1 MIDTDYIIKNEQY
14 LILKINGRCYIFL
27 SQFSLLFAIDE
38 NKCLKQSAG
47 KYILTD
53 DFAVELNKLADSL
66 GPAAGLITNKTLLAD
81 YYAGPRPLI
90 SALNLDLTA
99 RCNLC
104 CLYCYAKGGDYST
117 QSGSMNF
124 ETVRCA
130 LKDALE
136 AGMLETNEDFRFEF
150 FGGEP
155 LLNTDAIKDTLAFEK
170 SEYLRPAGSAF
181 QTSRIINRISTNLTI
196 YNETIRELLTDGNFI
211 ISVSIDGT
219 AATQNAQRPYKNG
232 GDSYAD
238 IIKNVTEIKKAAP
251 GLITVARMTVYDNPA
266 GFLEELKELAAL
278 NIFDYC
284 SIYCA
289 AIEDGAASEIKIN
302 EDFKKTYKSMAAR
315 YASLIS
321 QKDNIFK
328 GCLELNRYIRYLLDG
343 SLSAN
348 HCRAG
353 IGYFT
358 LAADGSV
365 YPCHRLIGKDAFKI
379 EGGLK
384 NISAADRQWRVSVD
398 ERPGCRD
405 CAIRYLC
412 GGGCKQEALIS
423 GGSLLS
429 LNSKICDFADL
440 LFNSAVIAIDSI
452 IESASNPVSLCDPYM
467 PSDERLTD
475 LFVLCGRRTIKS
487 AQNRSK
493 LLLDSLDK
501 YIVKSTLTVIL
512 LLFFIFFSTTGIP
525 APAAACPDSNEPWHE
540 LNLESKSVTY
550 LESGYFTSYGE
561 ADGLTARNIKCL
573 AYSPKSKLLFIGSK
587 ENGVIIFDGKNFS
600 PLITSPPLPSPNI
613 LSICYSPSDDRLIV
627 GTNAGAAIVF
637 APAAG
642 TSLKAD
648 VFTLKNSDI
657 QSDIIYSLAAEG
669 GTVYAGTDHGFF
681 TIASTSV
688 RKIVRK
694 TSSGIDLGK
703 INSIFVNESGV
714 VYIATDLMIL
724 KTADCEKFDPD
735 DFSDQNKING
745 ATKIA
750 GINYQPDGGSETHE
764 IKIDSGIAFS
774 TTAGFFISNG
784 VGNLTAFGVNEGL
797 AENWV
802 TCFAHDNLS
811 RQLNKAQITID
822 KKLAAADKTAEDGQ
836 DETVNTDLLAKQL
849 AQFESPYTQVI
860 NQNGNI
866 TLKTHELFKLLSNPE
881 FTALNDKNSFFP
893 QQAVIPAPAN
903 PAFEALKSGLWIG
916 TNNSGLAIYNGSE
929 FIIFNKDNSPLTSN
943 KICDILCGQDF
954 VYIAT
959 DGGGLL
965 KYGQFDLPAPGADIE
980 KILAGNHKFIKAV
993 GSDIFIGGQKGL
1005 YRYNLI
1011 DSTSEVMPERPE
1023 LKNINALCSDDKGAL
1038 YLASGNAGAV
1048 KLEGC
1053 YKDLKTN
1060 KYRFRSVTSISK
1072 KDGTPSSSC
1081 TSVHFIENKGV
1092 IAGFSEL
1099 SSKVSEK
1106 CVIISAEGH
1115 ITHFMPLAGTTPENY
1130 DLTQPSL
1137 ASPAAFLN
1145 IDDAVIAGLGE
1156 GGSSALVFFSGA
1168 VWQYMTTP
1176 LSCVFSRINSI
1187 NRGRGGEIY
1196 IAGDSGVALFNG
1208 GQWKRID
1215 ISGGVTVNDSV
1226 CAMRD
1231 TLSDGVWILRKYGLN
1246 EKTPGKCVLTYGS
1259 RNISYS
1265 KVLDGS
1271 GVSFTQLDPYIFALT
1286 TKGVYKIK
1294 KQ

>member
-1 MIDTDYIIKNEQY
+1 MIINTDYIIKNGQY
-14 LILKINGRCYIFL
+14 LILKINSRCYIFL
-27 SQFSLLFAIDE
+27 SQFSRLLAVDE

-53 DFAVELNKLADSL
+53 DFSAALNKLADIG
-66 GPAAGLITNKTLLAD
+66 GPAAGLISNKTLLAD
-81 YYAGPRPLI
+81 YYAGLRPLI

-99 RCNLC
+99 RCNLAC
-104 CLYCYAKGGDYST
+104 VYCYAKGGDYSS
-117 QSGSMNF
+117 QSGSMDFN
-124 ETVRCA
+124 TIRGA
-130 LKDALE
+130 LKDALDD
-136 AGMLETNEDFRFEF
+136 ATLETNQNFRFEF

-155 LLNTDAIKDTLAFEK
+155 LFNTDAIKDTLALEK
-170 SEYLRPAGSAF
+170 SGYLRPPGRST
-181 QTSRIINRISTNLTI
+181 QTGRIINRISTNLTI
-196 YNETIRELLTDGNFI
+196 YNETIQELLTDGNFI
-211 ISVSIDGT
+211 ISVSIDGA

-232 GDSYAD
+232 GGSYAD
-238 IIKNVTEIKKAAP
+238 IIKNITEIKKAAP
-251 GLITVARMTVYDNPA
+251 DLITVARMTVYGNPA
-266 GFLEELKELAAL
+266 GFFEELKELAAL

-328 GCLELNRYIRYLLDG
+328 GCLELNRYIRYMLDG
-343 SLSAN
+343 SLAAN

-358 LAADGSV
+358 LAADCSV

-384 NISAADRQWRVSVD
+384 NISSAGNQWRANVD
-398 ERPGCRD
+398 ERPGCKD

-452 IESASNPVSLCDPYM
+452 IESKTVNRCGAFI
-467 PSDERLTD
+467 PSDEQLND
-475 LFVLCGRRTIKS
+475 LFVLCGRQTIKS
-487 AQNRSK
+487 AQDRNK
-493 LLLDSLDK
+493 LLLDSLK
-501 YIVKSTLTVIL
+501 GYIVKSTLTVII
-512 LLFFIFFSTTGIP
+512 LLFFIFFSTAGIP

-540 LNLESKSVTY
+540 LDLESKSVTY

-561 ADGLTARNIKCL
+561 ADGLSARSIKCL

-600 PLITSPPLPSPNI
+600 PLITNPPLPSPNI

-627 GTNAGAAIVF
+627 GTNAGAAIISS
-637 APAAG
+637 PAAG
-642 TSLKAD
+642 TSLKAN

-669 GTVYAGTDHGFF
+669 GTVYAGTDRGFF

-714 VYIATDLMIL
+714 VYLATDLMVL

-735 DFSDQNKING
+735 DFSDRNKING

-750 GINYQPDGGSETHE
+750 GINYQPDGGSETRE

-774 TTAGFFISNG
+774 TSAGFFISNG
-784 VGNLTAFGVNEGL
+784 AGNLTAFGVNEGL
-797 AENWV
+797 SENWV
-802 TCFAHDNLS
+802 TCFARDNLS
-811 RQLNKAQITID
+811 QQLNKAQITID
-822 KKLAAADKTAEDGQ
+822 KKLGAADKTVGDGQ
-836 DETVNTDLLAKQL
+836 GETINTDLLAKQL

-893 QQAVIPAPAN
+893 QQTVIPAPVN

-916 TNNSGLAIYNGSE
+916 TNNSGLAVYNGSE

-993 GSDIFIGGQKGL
+993 GGDIFIGGQKGL

-1060 KYRFRSVTSISK
+1060 KYRFRSVTNISK

-1115 ITHFMPLAGTTPENY
+1115 ITRFMPLADSTPENY
-1130 DLTQPSL
+1130 DLTQPSQ

-1145 IDDAVIAGLGE
+1145 IDDAVITGLGE
-1156 GGSSALVFFSGA
+1156 GGSSALIYFSGA
-1168 VWQYMTTP
+1168 AWQYMTTP
-1176 LSCVFSRINSI
+1176 LSCVFARINSI
-1187 NRGRGGEIY
+1187 SRGRGGEVY
-1196 IAGDSGVALFNG
+1196 IAGDSGVALFTG

-1231 TLSDGVWILRKYGLN
+1231 TLSDGVWILRKHGLN
-1246 EKTPGKCVLTYGS
+1246 EKNPGKCVLTYGS

>member
-1 MIDTDYIIKNEQY
+1 MNNSDYIIKNGQY
-14 LILKINGRCYIFL
+14 LISKINGRCYIFL
-27 SQFSLLFAIDE
+27 SEFSRLLAIDE

-53 DFAVELNKLADSL
+53 DFSAALNMLADSG
-66 GPAAGLITNKTLLAD
+66 GPGAGLASNKTLLAD
-81 YYAGPRPLI
+81 YYAGRRHVI

-99 RCNLC
+99 RCNLSC
-104 CLYCYAKGGDYST
+104 VYCYAKGGDYST
-117 QSGSMNF
+117 QSGSMSF
-124 ETVRCA
+124 ETIRGA
-130 LKDALE
+130 LKDALD
-136 AGMLETNEDFRFEF
+136 AGTLETNQNFRFEF

-155 LLNTDAIKDTLAFEK
+155 LFNTDAIKDTLALEK
-170 SEYLRPAGSAF
+170 SGYLRPSCGVS
-181 QTSRIINRISTNLTI
+181 QTGRIINRISTNMTL
-196 YNETIRELLTDGNFI
+196 YNDAIRELLADGNFI
-211 ISVSIDGT
+211 ISVSIDGA

-232 GDSYAD
+232 RGSYAD
-238 IIKNVTEIKKAAP
+238 IIKNITEIKKAAP
-251 GLITVARMTVYDNPA
+251 GLITVARMTVYGNPA

-289 AIEDGAASEIKIN
+289 AVEDCAASEVKIN
-302 EDFKKTYKSMAAR
+302 EDFKKSYKSMAAQ

-343 SLSAN
+343 NLTAN

-365 YPCHRLIGKDAFKI
+365 YPCHRLIGKDEFKI

-384 NISAADRQWRVSVD
+384 NISAGAKEWSVSVD
-398 ERPGCRD
+398 ERTGCKD

-429 LNSKICDFADL
+429 INSKICEFADL

-452 IESASNPVSLCDPYM
+452 IESRTIADSPGAYI
-467 PSDERLTD
+467 PSDAQLTD
-475 LFVLCGRRTIKS
+475 LFVLCGRPTVKS
-487 AQNRSK
+487 GQDRNK
-493 LLLDSLDK
+493 LLLDSLK
-501 YIVKSTLTVIL
+501 EYIVKSTLTVII
-512 LLFFIFFSTTGIP
+512 LLFFILFSTTVFP

-550 LESGYFTSYGE
+550 LESGYFASYGE
-561 ADGLTARNIKCL
+561 ADGLAARSIKCL
-573 AYSPKSKLLFIGSK
+573 AYSPKSKLLFLGSK

-600 PLITSPPLPSPNI
+600 PLITNPPLPSPNI
-613 LSICYSPSDDRLIV
+613 LSICYSSADDRLIV
-627 GTNAGAAIVF
+627 GTNAGAAILS

-648 VFTLKNSDI
+648 IFTLKNSDI
-657 QSDIIYSLAAEG
+657 QSDIIYSLASAG
-669 GTVYAGTDHGFF
+669 GTVYAGTDRGFF
-681 TIASTSV
+681 TIASSSV

-694 TSSGIDLGK
+694 TSSGMDLGK

-714 VYIATDLMIL
+714 VYLATDFMIL
-724 KTADCEKFDPD
+724 KTSDCDKFDPD
-735 DFSDQNKING
+735 DFSGRNKING

-750 GINYQPDGGSETHE
+750 GINYQPSGGAETRE
-764 IKIDSGIAFS
+764 IKIDSGVAFS
-774 TTAGFFISNG
+774 TSAGFFISNG
-784 VGNLTAFGVNEGL
+784 TGNLTAFGVNEGL
-797 AENWV
+797 SENWV
-802 TCFAHDNLS
+802 TCFARDNLS
-811 RQLNKAQITID
+811 QQLNKAQITID
-822 KKLAAADKTAEDGQ
+822 KKINGADKTSGDGPG
-836 DETVNTDLLAKQL
+836 ETVDSDLLAKQL
-849 AQFESPYTQVI
+849 ARFESPYTHII
-860 NQNGNI
+860 NQDGNI
-866 TLKTHELFKLLSNPE
+866 TLKTHELLKLLSDPE
-881 FTALNDKNSFFP
+881 FAALNDKNSFFP

-916 TNNSGLAIYNGSE
+916 TNNSGLAVYNGSE
-929 FIIFNKDNSPLTSN
+929 FITFNKDNSPLTSN

-980 KILAGNHKFIKAV
+980 KILDGNHNFIKAV
-993 GSDIFIGGQKGL
+993 GGDIFIGGKKGL

-1023 LKNINALCSDDKGAL
+1023 LKSINALCSDDKGAL
-1038 YLASGNAGAV
+1038 YLASANAGAV
-1048 KLEGC
+1048 KLEGA

-1081 TSVHFIENKGV
+1081 ASIHFIENKGV

-1099 SSKVSEK
+1099 STKVSEK
-1106 CVIISAEGH
+1106 CAIISAGGQ
-1115 ITHFMPLAGTTPENY
+1115 ITRFAPLSDTTPENY
-1130 DLTQPSL
+1130 DLTQPSQ
-1137 ASPAAFLN
+1137 ASPSAFLN
-1145 IDDAVIAGLGE
+1145 IDDAIITGLGE
-1156 GGSSALVFFSGA
+1156 GGSNALVYFSGA
-1168 VWQYMTTP
+1168 AWQYMTTP
-1176 LSCVFSRINSI
+1176 LSCVFSRVNSI

-1196 IAGDSGVALFNG
+1196 IAGDSGVALFTG

-1231 TLSDGVWILRKYGLN
+1231 TLSDGLWILRKYGLN